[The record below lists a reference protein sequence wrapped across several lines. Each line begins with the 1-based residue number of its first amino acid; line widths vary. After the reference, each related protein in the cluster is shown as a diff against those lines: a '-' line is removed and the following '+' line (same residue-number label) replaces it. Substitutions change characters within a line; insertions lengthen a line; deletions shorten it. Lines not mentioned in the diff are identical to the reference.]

1 MAFEQ
6 AAKFVVE
13 ELVIRDN
20 GAITFPDSTTQTTA
34 YVEPPTPIGPKYGQV
49 VKTTTGTIEID
60 DAEVYQ
66 STGLQGT
73 LNELADGVSLG
84 EDDTLAVKNTSG
96 ETRIFQITATMDCTT
111 SGTVV
116 VGIALALNGEVILDS
131 ECRATSVATQV
142 KKNHTTWLVELE
154 DGDEIAL
161 YVANFTN
168 ENSISFNRGRIV
180 ARTV

>member
-1 MAFEQ
+1 MAFDQ
-6 AAKFVVE
+6 SAKFVVE
-13 ELVIRDN
+13 ELVIRER
-20 GAITFPDSTTQTTA
+20 GAITFPDNTTQATA
-34 YVEPPTPIGPKYGQV
+34 YFEPRYGQV
-49 VKTTTGTIEID
+49 VKTTTGTIEIE
-60 DAEVYQ
+60 DAGVYQ

-73 LNELADGVSLG
+73 LNELADGVGLG

-116 VGIALALNGEVILDS
+116 VGIALALNGDVILDT

-168 ENSISFNRGRIV
+168 DNAIAFNRGRIV
-180 ARTV
+180 ARTI